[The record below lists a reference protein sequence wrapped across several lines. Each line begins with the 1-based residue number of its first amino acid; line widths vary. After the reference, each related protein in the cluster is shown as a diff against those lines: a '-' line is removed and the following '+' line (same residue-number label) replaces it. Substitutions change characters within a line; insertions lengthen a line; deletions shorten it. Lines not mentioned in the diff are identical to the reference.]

1 MFQHILVAIDGSKIS
16 DNALKTAIEEAR
28 VWKAQIHA
36 VYVVETGLFSSLP
49 MDSTWEI
56 MYSMLEKEGKKALEA
71 AKEMADRS
79 GVKMET
85 SMKQGHAGNEIL
97 KAIAELPIDLV
108 VLGSHGKSEVDR
120 ILLGSVSSFVVSNS
134 PKTVMVV
141 RPSNQ

>member
-108 VLGSHGKSEVDR
+108 VVGSHGKSEVDR

>member
-16 DNALKTAIEEAR
+16 DNALKAAIEEAR

>member
-71 AKEMADRS
+71 AKEMADQS

-85 SMKQGHAGNEIL
+85 FMKQGHAGNEIL

-141 RPSNQ
+141 RPSNK

>member
-141 RPSNQ
+141 RPSNK